1 MTNASGLA
9 RFAALLP
16 EGAPLEDPAGE
27 LEDPAGDVAV
37 PVTCVEAGADD
48 VVIAVLVDDFKVAW
62 LRVVFRGV

>member
-16 EGAPLEDPAGE
+16 EAPLEDPAGD

-37 PVTCVEAGADD
+37 PVTCVEAGPDD

-62 LRVVFRGV
+62 LKVVFREV

>member
-9 RFAALLP
+9 RFAALLC
-16 EGAPLEDPAGE
+16 GVAPLEDPAGE

-37 PVTCVEAGADD
+37 PVTCVEAGPDD

-62 LRVVFRGV
+62 LSVVFREM